1 MGSLSPGAHK
11 VLFEPSGHLW
21 WVWSL
26 ILNTNSPL
34 LQSCW
39 GFSYALECGISFFG
53 GIQHSPVYGG
63 SATSCNFG
71 VLTGEAECP
80 SFYIPNAI
88 KRGSGQKRHEIYP
101 LITLVKWNKHMIHF
115 ILVTTF
121 IM

>member
-1 MGSLSPGAHK
+1 M
-11 VLFEPSGHLW
+11 
-21 WVWSL
+21 
-26 ILNTNSPL
+26 PL
-34 LQSCW
+34 DKEYL
-39 GFSYALECGISFFG
+39 FFG

-115 ILVTTF
+115 ILVPTF
-121 IM
+121 RERMVGLQAMERERSKRDISVYNCYSVHLNSLFSKYIIYSWI